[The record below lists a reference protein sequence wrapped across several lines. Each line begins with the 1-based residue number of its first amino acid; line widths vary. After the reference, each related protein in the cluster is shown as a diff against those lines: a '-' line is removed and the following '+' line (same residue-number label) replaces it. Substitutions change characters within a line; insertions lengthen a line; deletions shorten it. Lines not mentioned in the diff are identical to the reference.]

1 MWRWSEYTPDRSKI
15 LVTIERLRMEGLN
28 ERWKKRDLKNKMW
41 WWDDLLYP
49 LRYVKV
55 YLEASFSKNTHHQ
68 ESCQTIS
75 KAIKLASFC
84 MIRAL
89 TERYCWTDLDP
100 IWKDLR
106 EALYWIWWAGITNQQ
121 AEMINSTWM
130 SKDVQR
136 VG

>member
-1 MWRWSEYTPDRSKI
+1 MKGE
-15 LVTIERLRMEGLN
+15 
-28 ERWKKRDLKNKMW
+28 KKRDLKNKMW

-84 MIRAL
+84 MIQAL
-89 TERYCWTDLDP
+89 TERYRWTDLDP
-100 IWKDLR
+100 I
-106 EALYWIWWAGITNQQ
+106 
-121 AEMINSTWM
+121 
-130 SKDVQR
+130 
-136 VG
+136 